1 MFQKLSMHPL
11 SHAHLHGEPTYTE
24 KELSMT
30 IALIEKFEGVVND
43 LMNFDVSTV

>member
-11 SHAHLHGEPTYTE
+11 SHAHLHGVPTYTE

-30 IALIEKFEGVVND
+30 IVLIEKFESVVNE
-43 LMNFDVSTV
+43 LMDFDVSTV